1 MDRRD
6 RNTARSCDFGGK
18 MFAADMNGFV
28 CENNNFRSALWTGNN
43 LQVTLM
49 SIPAGCD
56 IGAEIHQNL
65 DQLLYIVSGCGL
77 VMMGQNKASLNF
89 REKISDS
96 YAVIVPCGTWH
107 NIVNTGN
114 TPLKLFSVYAPPQHP
129 FGTVH
134 RTKEEAERSEKH

>member
-6 RNTARSCDFGGK
+6 RNTVKNCDFGGK
-18 MFAADMNGFV
+18 IFAADINRFA
-28 CENNNFRSALWTGNN
+28 CENSNFRSALWTGNN

-49 SIPAGCD
+49 SIPAGCE

-134 RTKEEAERSEKH
+134 RTMEDAERSEQH